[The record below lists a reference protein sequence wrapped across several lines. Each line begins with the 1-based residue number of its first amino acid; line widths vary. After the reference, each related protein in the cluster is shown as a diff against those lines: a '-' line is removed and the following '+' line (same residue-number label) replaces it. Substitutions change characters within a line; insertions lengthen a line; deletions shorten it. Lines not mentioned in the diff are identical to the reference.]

1 MCLRRLVRFQYPG
14 LGFRASSLPLHKPRA
29 LLMAEAFGVFAA
41 SAQLLGLV
49 VGSIVKAKRLWDEID
64 QAPSEIR
71 DLMVEI
77 QAFGPILANL
87 QTLHHDEHGKKGVNV
102 KPSVECYYKAHAAL
116 DDLVRSLSKEVNA
129 ARGPLRRKAVAAKIV
144 LRKSSVRHLEAKL
157 RSARNVLE
165 LSLSLSS
172 L

>member
-1 MCLRRLVRFQYPG
+1 
-14 LGFRASSLPLHKPRA
+14 
-29 LLMAEAFGVFAA
+29 MAEAFGVFAA

-49 VGSIVKAKRLWDEID
+49 VDSMVKAKRLWDEID
-64 QAPSEIR
+64 QAPSEIQ
-71 DLMVEI
+71 DLMLEI

-87 QTLHHDEHGKKGVNV
+87 QTLHHDEHEKQDVNV
-102 KPSVECYYKAHAAL
+102 RPSVECYYKAHTAL

-129 ARGPLRRKAVAAKIV
+129 ARGSFRRKAVATKIV
-144 LRKSSVRHLEAKL
+144 LRKSSIRHLEAKL

-165 LSLSLSS
+165 LSISLSS